1 MATIKDVAKRAG
13 VSVTTVS
20 HVLNETRY
28 VSPELVA
35 RVWEAVEALNYQPNA
50 VARSLRRKRTH
61 TLGMIIPDN
70 SNPFFAEVAR
80 GIEDVCFDLGYNVI
94 LCNSDQDPQK
104 ERRYIDLLTEKRVD
118 GIVFVAAGDR
128 AEHLEAVLTRRVP
141 VVVIDRELQD
151 VQCDR
156 VLTDNRTG
164 GRQATEH
171 LIQRGR
177 TRIAC
182 IAGPSD
188 VTPSWERVWGYQ
200 DALTEAGLP
209 FDEQLIRRGNFQAAS
224 GYRAMRE
231 LLALSDPPTG
241 VFACNDMMAIGAI
254 CAISEAGLRIPEDI
268 AVVGFDDIALASY
281 TNPPLTTVAQPRQEI
296 GRLAAE
302 MLIERI
308 SNRSR
313 PPQRHLLET
322 WLVVRQ
328 ST

>member
-1 MATIKDVAKRAG
+1 MATIKDVAERAG

-28 VSPELVA
+28 VSPELAA
-35 RVWEAVEALNYQPNA
+35 RVWEAVEALDYQPNA

-94 LCNSDQDPQK
+94 LCNSDQTSHK

-118 GIVFVAAGDR
+118 GIVFVATGDR
-128 AEHLEAVLTRRVP
+128 AEHLETVLARRVP

-151 VQCDR
+151 IQCDR
-156 VLTDNRTG
+156 VLTDNRAG

-171 LIQRGR
+171 LIRRGCR
-177 TRIAC
+177 RIAC

-200 DALTEAGLP
+200 DALAAAGLP
-209 FDEQLIRRGNFQAAS
+209 FDEHLVRRGDFQAAS
-224 GYRAMRE
+224 GYAAMRE
-231 LLALSDPPTG
+231 LLALPNPPTG

-254 CAISEAGLRIPEDI
+254 CAISEAGLAIPDDI

-281 TNPPLTTVAQPRQEI
+281 TNPPLTTVAQPRQEM

-302 MLIERI
+302 LLIERI
-308 SNRSR
+308 SNRGR
-313 PPQRHLLET
+313 PPQRRLLQT
-322 WLVVRQ
+322 RLVIRQ
-328 ST
+328 SA